1 MIAVL
6 GGLIAASTW
15 GTSTLLASR
24 AARQIGPASTLAWV
38 GIVGVAFITPIA
50 LWYGIPFD
58 ATWTDLGLLLAAGVG
73 SALGLRLTY
82 AALARGK
89 VGVVVAI
96 TSTEGAVAALI
107 AVIAGERLGLL
118 GGIGIAVATLGVMGV
133 GLGRHVDDS
142 DHVARDNRR
151 AALTAGGAALIFGSS
166 LWASGDVAQRVG
178 GPWVVFSARITAV
191 VTIAIPL
198 LLRRQLQ
205 YARPGILLAGG
216 AGLIESIGFL
226 GFLWGAAGGLGIAAV
241 VATQYA
247 TVATLLSWIFLKERL
262 SRLQIT
268 GVATVIAGVVLLT
281 VSRSV

>member
-6 GGLIAASTW
+6 GGLIAACTW
-15 GTSTLLASR
+15 GTSTLFASR

-38 GIVGVAFITPIA
+38 GIVGVTFITPIA

-73 SALGLRLTY
+73 SAFGLRLTY

-151 AALTAGGAALIFGSS
+151 AALTASGAALVFGSS

-191 VTIAIPL
+191 LTIAIPL

-247 TVATLLSWIFLKERL
+247 TVATLLSWIFLHERL

-268 GVATVIAGVVLLT
+268 GVATVIAGVILLT